1 MCSSGP
7 SDPTLA
13 FVPYPGES
21 GLKRPFFLD
30 VGEVSFSLIQD
41 GLSKG
46 LGVEDRLISLGVLTL
61 TESVSEKSCKKSF
74 PGVKN

>member
-1 MCSSGP
+1 MKP
-7 SDPTLA
+7 
-13 FVPYPGES
+13 
-21 GLKRPFFLD
+21 PFFLD
-30 VGEVSFSLIQD
+30 LGGLSFCFTIQV

-46 LGVEDRLISLGVLTL
+46 LGVRDRLIPLGVLTL